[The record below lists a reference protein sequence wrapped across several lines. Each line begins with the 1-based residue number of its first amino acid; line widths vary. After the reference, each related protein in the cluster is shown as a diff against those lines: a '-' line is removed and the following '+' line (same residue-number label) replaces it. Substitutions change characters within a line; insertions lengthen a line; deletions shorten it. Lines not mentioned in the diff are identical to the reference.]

1 MYQEQRQLKKGK
13 MGEEMFIF
21 SSNESANGF
30 KTPLA
35 QSADAKAQSGLTISV
50 VGLRCSFHSL

>member
-13 MGEEMFIF
+13 MGEEMLIF

-30 KTPLA
+30 KTPQPVSRYLPS
-35 QSADAKAQSGLTISV
+35 QG
-50 VGLRCSFHSL
+50 